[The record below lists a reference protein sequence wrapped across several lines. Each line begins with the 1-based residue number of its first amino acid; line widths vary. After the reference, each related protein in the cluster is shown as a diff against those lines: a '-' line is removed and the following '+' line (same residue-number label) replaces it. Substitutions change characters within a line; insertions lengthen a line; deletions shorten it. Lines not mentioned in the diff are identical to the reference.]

1 VRVPVEAAE
10 GKARLTVSFTDYR
23 GLASP
28 TKKDGFKE
36 WNVAPA
42 VVEIPVIGKA
52 ASKAP

>member
-1 VRVPVEAAE
+1 MRVPQEAAE

-36 WNVAPA
+36 WGVAPA
-42 VVEIPVIGKA
+42 VVEIPVLAKPA
-52 ASKAP
+52 LKKP

>member
-1 VRVPVEAAE
+1 MRVPEAAAE

-36 WNVAPA
+36 WGVAPA
-42 VVEIPVIGKA
+42 VVEIPIVA
-52 ASKAP
+52 NPAPKKP

>member
-1 VRVPVEAAE
+1 VRVPQEAAD
-10 GKARLTVSFTDYR
+10 GKARLTISFTDYR

-28 TKKDGFKE
+28 TKKDGLKE

-42 VVEIPVIGKA
+42 VVEIAGIGKA

>member
-1 VRVPVEAAE
+1 VRVPQEAAE

-23 GLASP
+23 GLASS

-36 WNVAPA
+36 WGVAPA
-42 VVEIPVIGKA
+42 VVEIPVVAKS

>member
-1 VRVPVEAAE
+1 VRVPQEAAE

-36 WNVAPA
+36 WGVVPA
-42 VVEIPVIGKA
+42 VVEIPVLAKPA
-52 ASKAP
+52 LKMP